1 MKWGAKLMLAAAL
14 ALPNV
19 ALAEPV
25 ADADARKLL
34 SRFDAEPTVNEVQQ
48 AALSYAQMHPELFES
63 LRSRSRWSAALP
75 EMRVRVTKDQANEG
89 RDVRL
94 FDENAQPVPRFVNQ
108 SATETDDD
116 ALELQGEVKWKLGDL
131 VFNAR
136 ETAVVRENRLVA
148 RERQR
153 ILQTVTQTYFE
164 RRRAQVDLLLA
175 PPTDAAARTV
185 AELKIAELTAELDGV
200 TGGAFSSMVRE
211 R

>member
-1 MKWGAKLMLAAAL
+1 
-14 ALPNV
+14 
-19 ALAEPV
+19 
-25 ADADARKLL
+25 
-34 SRFDAEPTVNEVQQ
+34 
-48 AALSYAQMHPELFES
+48 
-63 LRSRSRWSAALP
+63 
-75 EMRVRVTKDQANEG
+75 
-89 RDVRL
+89 VRL
-94 FDENAQPVPRFVNQ
+94 FDENARPVPRFVNQ

-116 ALELQGEVKWKLGDL
+116 ALELQGEVKWKLGDM

-164 RRRAQVDLLLA
+164 RRRAQVDMLLA
-175 PPTDAAARTV
+175 PPGDPAASTV

-200 TGGAFSSMVRE
+200 TGGAFSRMVRE

>member
-1 MKWGAKLMLAAAL
+1 MKWGAKVLLA
-14 ALPNV
+14 V
-19 ALAEPV
+19 ALTLPCVAHAEPV

-75 EMRVRVTKDQANEG
+75 EMRLRVTKDQANEG

>member
-1 MKWGAKLMLAAAL
+1 MKRGIEWMMVVAL
-14 ALPNV
+14 GWPLT

-48 AALSYAQMHPELFES
+48 AALGYAQMQPELFES
-63 LRSRSRWSAALP
+63 LRSRSRSSAAHP
-75 EMRVRVTKDQANEG
+75 ELRFRVTKDQSNEG

-94 FDENAQPVPRFVNQ
+94 FDENARPVPRFVNQ

-116 ALELQGEVKWKLGDL
+116 ALELQGEVKWKLGDM

-164 RRRAQVDLLLA
+164 RRRAQVDMLLA
-175 PPTDAAARTV
+175 PPGDPAARTV

-200 TGGAFSSMVRE
+200 TGGAFSRMVRE